1 MVEPVVVATPQEI
14 VEKRR
19 ARSTLAGTL
28 LVATAA
34 FALVGCGNSSD
45 AASGDDSSANVEAQV
60 STATVTRE
68 DLVET
73 VTLQGTLGYGAV
85 TALATNSTGV
95 VTALPEVGDIVE
107 PGDIL
112 FEVNGKPVVLL
123 EGDTPPW
130 RPFASGMSDGADIEL
145 LEQNLFDLGYV
156 DGDLNIDRNLT
167 SNTLDAIEA
176 LWDDVLNRDLDPGD
190 PDAEPES
197 FNLRRIDLGEVVFA
211 PGPIRIAQNQ
221 VALGSSITPAV
232 IPFQTTGNQQ
242 VVSLAIRPA
251 DRELFDVGTAA
262 EVELPG
268 GEVVPGEVTDV
279 ADVATRLVDPASG
292 QTSDPTIA
300 VEVTMTSSPE
310 GAFDA
315 APVEVEVVETVTA
328 GVLTVPAA
336 ALVALAEGGNA
347 VELVDGDTT
356 RLIGVDIGRFADGRV
371 EVSGDLNEGDTVV
384 VPGL

>member
-1 MVEPVVVATPQEI
+1 

-28 LVATAA
+28 LAATAA
-34 FALVGCGNSSD
+34 LALVGCGSSSD

-73 VTLQGTLGYGAV
+73 VTLQGTLGYGEV

-197 FNLRRIDLGEVVFA
+197 FNLRRIDLGGVVFA